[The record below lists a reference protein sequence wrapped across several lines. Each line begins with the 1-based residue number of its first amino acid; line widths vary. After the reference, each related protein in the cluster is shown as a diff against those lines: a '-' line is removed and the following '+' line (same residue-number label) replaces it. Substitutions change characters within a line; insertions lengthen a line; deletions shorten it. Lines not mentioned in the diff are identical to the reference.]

1 MIYYILSLWRL
12 HRTLLLLHGVYV
24 SYSMVVWV
32 IGGTK
37 KTYDWF
43 TSWFQEP
50 VPQIED
56 RQYKENTVE
65 GEYQLISRLS
75 QSSSG

>member
-24 SYSMVVWV
+24 SYSVVIWI

-43 TSWFQEP
+43 ASWFPEP

-56 RQYKENTVE
+56 RQYGERTVE
-65 GEYQLISRLS
+65 GEYQLVSKLS

>member
-24 SYSMVVWV
+24 SYSMVVWI

-37 KTYDWF
+37 KTYTWF
-43 TSWFQEP
+43 TSWFPEP
-50 VPQIED
+50 VSQIED
-56 RQYKENTVE
+56 IQYGEKTVE
-65 GEYQLISRLS
+65 GEYQLISKLS